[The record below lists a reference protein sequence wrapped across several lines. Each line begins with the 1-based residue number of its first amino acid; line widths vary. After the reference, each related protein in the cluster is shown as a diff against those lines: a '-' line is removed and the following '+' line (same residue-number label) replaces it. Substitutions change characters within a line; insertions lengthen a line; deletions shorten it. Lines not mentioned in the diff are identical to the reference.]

1 MKPLI
6 FTIIISVAIG
16 LTNLTYAQEQGKVA
30 AVFEIFDLST
40 WTNKYSE
47 GAVEYEIKKS
57 IYDGKPYY
65 NLTHYAY
72 RSPLSGEIVAGD
84 FYDGKCMLI
93 EDENTI
99 KGVKY
104 SYSASHPQLN
114 GTRILV
120 K

>member
-1 MKPLI
+1 MKHLI
-6 FTIIISVAIG
+6 LTIIFSVAVG
-16 LTNLTYAQEQGKVA
+16 LTNLAYSQEQGKVE

-40 WTNKYSE
+40 WTYKYSE
-47 GAVEYEIKKS
+47 GVVEYEIKKS
-57 IYDGKPYY
+57 IGDGKPYY

-84 FYDGKCMLI
+84 FYDNCMLV
-93 EDENTI
+93 EKENTI

-104 SYSASHPQLN
+104 SYFAFHDQLN